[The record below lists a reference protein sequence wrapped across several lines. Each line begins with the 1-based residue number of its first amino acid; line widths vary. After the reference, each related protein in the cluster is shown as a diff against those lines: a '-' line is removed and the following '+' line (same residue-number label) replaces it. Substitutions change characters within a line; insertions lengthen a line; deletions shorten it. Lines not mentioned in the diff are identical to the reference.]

1 MTPIRQKRIRTVL
14 RAHPSGMTT
23 KEIVAVTGMH
33 PANIRTALRSMPDTY
48 VDRWRIGNRGQF
60 EKVWCAVPV
69 PEDCPH
75 PKDRTKWGVFYKKPK
90 TQWVI
95 TEGAQA

>member
-1 MTPIRQKRIRTVL
+1 MTPVRQKRIRALL
-14 RAHPSGMTT
+14 RTRPSGMTPL
-23 KEIVAVTGMH
+23 EIAEELSMH
-33 PANIRTALRSMPDTY
+33 PANVRTSLRAMPDTY
-48 VDRWRIGNRGQF
+48 VDRWRIAKRGQY

-75 PKDRTKWGVFYKKPK
+75 PKDRAKWGTHTKQIK

-95 TEGAQA
+95 VEA